1 MAKRSLMVLA
11 AGIVFAVLCP
21 CVFAQ
26 ALAESAVIHANS
38 GLSAGVARAM
48 GAHIQQ
54 GLSQAGSQFSYPP
67 RAQRSARY
75 VRGRRSKARARL
87 TGRSPLAISSVVG
100 GAEPCIA
107 AAKPASP
114 QAKAAPSPTNCAAKP
129 AAPVANAKAN
139 PSEIT
144 VSF

>member
-1 MAKRSLMVLA
+1 MAKRALITLA
-11 AGIVFAVLCP
+11 AGLVFAVLCP
-21 CVFAQ
+21 CVLAQ
-26 ALAESAVIHANS
+26 AVAESAVIHANS

-48 GAHIQQ
+48 GAHIDQ
-54 GLSQAGSQFSYPP
+54 GFSKAGGQFSYPP
-67 RAQRSARY
+67 RAQRSPRY

-100 GAEPCIA
+100 GAAPCMM

-114 QAKAAPSPTNCAAKP
+114 QAKAGASPANCAAKP
-129 AAPVANAKAN
+129 AAPVANAKTN